1 MKFNI
6 VIEYN
11 VENVNDKELNK
22 DIEKNAEFIAKTEK
36 EILTFMLENGLKKL
50 ELPNGSVIEI
60 ENLE

>member
-1 MKFNI
+1 MEKINI
-6 VIEYN
+6 NEEIAKLE
-11 VENVNDKELNK
+11 ELNK